1 MKFQG
6 IFSAVI
12 SAALVVVVPLLF
24 LSEWNAAET
33 GAREVHAERVI
44 SLSPSLTRQV
54 IDLGAGNLLVG
65 VTSYCPQPDK
75 KSAVVGTIIQPS
87 IETIALLRPDLVIAS
102 EEDNAVQHLDRL
114 KALGIRT
121 VSFLKNRDFEAIC
134 ANYLALGRLLGMER
148 TAEDKIEKYR
158 RERDRLKAG
167 ADRCPVAFI
176 ISHRPLIA
184 ASGDSYISRIIADA
198 GGRNV
203 VGRIGIAY
211 PIVSAELLIA
221 TSPRVI
227 LSIIPGA
234 PEFFSGM
241 YGLHGAVRAAV
252 HSIGVDHV
260 PYYTPADYLASIAEV
275 RAMLAG
281 GGACD
286 E

>member
-1 MKFQG
+1 M
-6 IFSAVI
+6 
-12 SAALVVVVPLLF
+12 LVVPLLF
-24 LSEWNAAET
+24 LSEWNAGRTAVREG
-33 GAREVHAERVI
+33 GARRVI

-54 IDLGAGNLLVG
+54 IDLGAGGLLVG
-65 VTSYCPQPDK
+65 VTSYCPQPENK
-75 KSAVVGTIIQPS
+75 AAIVGTIIQPS

-102 EEDNAVQHLDRL
+102 QEDNAVQHLDRL

-121 VSFLKNRDFEAIC
+121 VSFPKNRDFDAIC
-134 ANYLALGRLLGMER
+134 ANYLALGKLLGMER
-148 TAEDKIEKYR
+148 PAEEKIEKYR
-158 RERDRLKAG
+158 RERDRLKAD

-176 ISHRPLIA
+176 VSHRPLIA

-203 VGRIGIAY
+203 VGKIGIAY
-211 PIVSAELLIA
+211 PIVSGELLIA
-221 TSPRVI
+221 SSPRVI

-241 YGLHGAVRAAV
+241 FGLHGALRAAV
-252 HSIGVDHV
+252 RSISVDHI
-260 PYYTPADYLASIAEV
+260 PYYTPADYIASIGEV
-275 RAMLAG
+275 RAVLAG